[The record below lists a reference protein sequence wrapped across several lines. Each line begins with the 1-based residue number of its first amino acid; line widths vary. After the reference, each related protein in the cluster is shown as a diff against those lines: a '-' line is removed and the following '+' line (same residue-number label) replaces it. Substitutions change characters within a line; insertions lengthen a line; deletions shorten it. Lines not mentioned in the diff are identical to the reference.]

1 MTVPLVYGGKEDYTL
16 RLGSLPDL
24 PAAVD
29 LNLPTIAFS
38 LMGIEYDPQRKLQ
51 SQLQNF
57 MKTTNN
63 TSVNHQY
70 NGVPYNLK
78 FELSFTVRNIEDG
91 TQIVEQIL
99 PWFNPDYTLTMDF
112 VDTMNIAKNVPI
124 ILDNVSW
131 VNDYEG
137 VAKDKLRNIVWTLNF
152 TMQTYFFG
160 PTYTGGLIKTATANT
175 FYYAAAA
182 GDTISYLNLT
192 LANSGLLSYKP
203 GETVYQ
209 GSNLPLANAVGVVTN
224 FVTSNTQAI
233 LTISNVQGKFVPGI
247 NVHGALT
254 AASWNI
260 TTVPADVKLVS
271 VKETVTPPSANIGDD
286 FGFTTT
292 ITEFPNIT

>member
-1 MTVPLVYGGKEDYTL
+1 MTVPLVYGGKEDYAL

-38 LMGIEYDPQRKLQ
+38 LMGLEYDPQRKLQ

-63 TSVNHQY
+63 TSVNHMY

-78 FELSFTVRNIEDG
+78 FEVSFVVRNIEEG

-112 VDTMNIAKNVPI
+112 VDTMNVVKNVPI

-137 VAKDKLRNIVWTLNF
+137 TAKDKLRNITWTLNF
-152 TMQTYFFG
+152 TMQTYFYG
-160 PTYTGGLIKTATANT
+160 PVYTGGLIKQATANT
-175 FYYAAAA
+175 FYYSEGA
-182 GDTISYLNLT
+182 GDTISYMDLT
-192 LANSGLLSYKP
+192 LANTGLLTYKP

-209 GSNLPLANAVGVVTN
+209 GHNLPLANAVGVVAN
-224 FVTSNTQAI
+224 FRTSNSTAI
-233 LTISNVQGKFVPGI
+233 LSISNVQGKFTPGI

-254 AASWNI
+254 NASWNVVA
-260 TTVPADVKLVS
+260 VPADVKLVS
-271 VKETVTPPSANIGDD
+271 IKEVVTPPSANIGDD